1 MKEETIDKLLE
12 FFLKEHEEYSKI
24 EIPNNVEDKR
34 KLLRGIINLRDP
46 VPVPRK
52 ILELE
57 DHLLEIELWEKGIVS
72 ALDMK
77 EVDKNISVY
86 FGDITTIK
94 ADGIVDAGN
103 ETGLGC
109 FIPSHHCIDNTIH
122 TSAGIRLRL
131 ECFKRLK
138 GRKLK
143 NGELLIC
150 KGYNLPCK
158 YVIITVGPRVF
169 RNVTVENERDLK
181 KCYENAMDYAIKHK
195 WKTIVFPCISTG
207 VFGYP
212 IEKAR
217 IVAVHTIKSIL
228 KKHNIKVVF
237 NVYSNED
244 YEKYMELFPKEEISQ
259 E

>member
-12 FFLKEHEEYSKI
+12 YFLKEHEEYSKI
-24 EIPNNVEDKR
+24 IIPNNIEEKR
-34 KLLRGIINLRDP
+34 NLLRGIINLRDP
-46 VPVPRK
+46 NPVPRK

-77 EVDKNISVY
+77 EVEKNISIY

-103 ETGLGC
+103 ERGLGC

-131 ECFKRLK
+131 ECSKRLK
-138 GRKLK
+138 GKKLK
-143 NGELLIC
+143 NGDIIVC

-158 YVIITVGPRVF
+158 YVITTLGPKVI
-169 RNVTVENERDLK
+169 RNVTIENERDLR
-181 KCYENAMDYAIKHK
+181 KCYENALNYAIKHH

-212 IEKAR
+212 IEKAKL
-217 IVAVHTIKSIL
+217 IATHTVKSFL
-228 KKHNIKVVF
+228 KSNDIKVIF

-244 YEKYMELFPKEEISQ
+244 YEQYIELFPTKEESQ